1 MLCAYDMTLLF
12 TKETLTSSLSS
23 FFSFCNNLGAST
35 KKDTLHL
42 NMNKRMPAYSADGI
56 TDCDGPEVDPDS
68 PFESDLSDQP
78 CRLVQARKK
87 PGFIRIGGGETFE
100 ISYLNVEAYN
110 EKNGYKHHLLGGA
123 FLPKTTCSV

>member
-1 MLCAYDMTLLF
+1 
-12 TKETLTSSLSS
+12 
-23 FFSFCNNLGAST
+23 
-35 KKDTLHL
+35 
-42 NMNKRMPAYSADGI
+42 MNKRMPAYSADGI

-100 ISYLNVEAYN
+100 TSYLNVEAYN

-123 FLPKTTCSV
+123 FLPNNDMQCVTNIRLTGSLSSRRLL